1 MEITRKELYEL
12 IWKEPVT
19 KVAEKLGF
27 PAPLLRK
34 YCHQLNIPTPSS
46 GYWSKLKF
54 GKPVEI
60 PALPEYIDEVPSI
73 DSFQE
78 EKKKRQNAVEQ
89 GKEQSQEILNEK
101 DSVNITNNQSED
113 VPVKKEDAQ
122 EDKIYEIEEIAD
134 PRQKI
139 QIELKKMDQNL
150 FTVPEM
156 LYAKHPLLLIQRNI
170 LEEKRTTSIW
180 TRTHI
185 KVRLKPL

>member
-27 PAPLLRK
+27 HAPLLRK

-139 QIELKKMDQNL
+139 QIELKKMGQSL

-156 LYAKHPLLLIQRNI
+156 LYAKHPLIIDTKEYFRGENRRFLI
-170 LEEKRTTSIW
+170 TY
-180 TRTHI
+180 
-185 KVRLKPL
+185 